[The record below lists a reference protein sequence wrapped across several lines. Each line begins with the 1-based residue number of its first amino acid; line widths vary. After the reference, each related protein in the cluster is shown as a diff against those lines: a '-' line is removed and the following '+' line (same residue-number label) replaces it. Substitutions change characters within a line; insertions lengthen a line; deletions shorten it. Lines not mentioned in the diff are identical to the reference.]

1 MSTRRVAQILQQMLS
16 PTASASAAAE
26 QPPPL
31 RGFPYMMQQQ
41 KQRTATD
48 LALGAARSLQ
58 WFCLNDVVMGGQS
71 ESSCEPDG
79 AGGLVFR
86 GTISTVGGGFCSC
99 RTHDD
104 SSIAPA
110 DGAEAAAAVRLVFT
124 CDEALYKLT
133 LSTGSM
139 NSRGVGWQYQL
150 PEQGAGRHTVTVP
163 LSELAAS
170 MRGRDMP
177 GHTLDAR
184 ELTSVGLN
192 CSIFDM
198 HGQAIA
204 GKEGGAFEI
213 TLHSLEW
220 VQA

>member
-1 MSTRRVAQILQQMLS
+1 M
-16 PTASASAAAE
+16 TAASR
-26 QPPPL
+26 QPMAL
-31 RGFPYMMQQQ
+31 RLLL
-41 KQRTATD
+41 RCD
-48 LALGAARSLQ
+48 
-58 WFCLNDVVMGGQS
+58 WC
-71 ESSCEPDG
+71 
-79 AGGLVFR
+79 
-86 GTISTVGGGFCSC
+86 
-99 RTHDD
+99 
-104 SSIAPA
+104 
-110 DGAEAAAAVRLVFT
+110 T